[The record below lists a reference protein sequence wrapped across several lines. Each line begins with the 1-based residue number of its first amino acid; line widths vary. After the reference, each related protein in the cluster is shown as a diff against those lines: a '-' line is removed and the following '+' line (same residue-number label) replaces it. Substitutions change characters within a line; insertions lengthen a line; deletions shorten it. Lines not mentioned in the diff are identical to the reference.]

1 MYNYTAYNADYY
13 HGTFQEV
20 WEKASDFVTDYQTSG
35 VNTSAQA
42 LGLNQIT
49 DSELSMIYYLLYQIR
64 KQPICC

>member
-1 MYNYTAYNADYY
+1 MYNYTVYNADYY

-20 WEKASDFVTDYQTSG
+20 WEKASDFVTDYKTSG

-49 DSELSMIYYLLYQIR
+49 DSEITMI
-64 KQPICC
+64 